1 MKKIIVAFLM
11 GCFAVGAFAQPDKDK
26 IKELKIE
33 FLKKKLALTEDEEK
47 KFMPLYEKFMTESDE
62 LRKTFKSDIDLEEID
77 LTFMTDAECEK
88 LINDII
94 EFKQKEVDLI
104 KKHTAEF
111 KKVLPVKKVAM
122 IFKAEVEFRKHLF
135 KKLKDKRKDKRK
147 GDKGDKGDKGKKGKK
162 DVPETEDEE

>member
-1 MKKIIVAFLM
+1 MKKIIIALLM
-11 GCFAVGAFAQPDKDK
+11 GCFAVSAFAQPDKEK
-26 IKELKIE
+26 IKELKVE

-47 KFMPLYEKFMTESDE
+47 KFMPLYEKFMTESEE
-62 LRKTFKSDIDLEEID
+62 LRKTFKTDIDLEDVD

-135 KKLKDKRKDKRK
+135 KKLKDKRKDKK
-147 GDKGDKGDKGKKGKK
+147 KGDKGDKGKKGKK
-162 DVPETEDEE
+162 DVPETEEEE